1 MKTVTSLHKM
11 VSTRNNSFLRSFL
24 VLAVCVLLSV
34 NVGWGKTTNTLQ
46 QVLHLQV
53 SNGTN
58 TDETIV
64 YFNDNASDGCDV
76 YDSPKMINANSVIP
90 KIYTSVS
97 DEELAINGMN
107 SYTSGTALAV
117 GFRPGKSNTF
127 TMKAS
132 EISNFDANTKI
143 ILKDN
148 YLSTEQELT
157 VGTPYSFVSDA
168 TPTDTR
174 FTLIF
179 KIVPLTANYFRSK
192 TTGNWSNT
200 ATWET
205 SSDGNTNWITA
216 ISVPDASAT
225 AITILSGHTVTID
238 ENTAIT
244 SLTINPEAKLTLNSG
259 KTLSATTFNINSDT
273 TGTGTFVDMNPSG
286 GITVA
291 GKANEQQY
299 LAFNWSYSF

>member
-1 MKTVTSLHKM
+1 MKTVTSSKKM
-11 VSTRNNSFLRSFL
+11 VSPRNNFLLRFSL
-24 VLAVCVLLSV
+24 VLALCVLVSV
-34 NVGWGKTTNTLQ
+34 NVGWGKPANTLQ
-46 QVLHLQV
+46 QVLRLQV

-64 YFNDNASDGCDV
+64 YFNTNACDGCDI
-76 YDSPKMINANSVIP
+76 YDSPKMMNANSTIP

-132 EISNFDANTKI
+132 EISNFDAHTKI
-143 ILKDN
+143 ILRDN
-148 YLSTEQELT
+148 YLSTEHELT
-157 VGTPYSFVSDA
+157 VGTPYSFASDA

-179 KIVPLTANYFRSK
+179 KIVSFTTNYFRSK

-200 ATWET
+200 STWET
-205 SSDGNTNWITA
+205 SSDGSTNWITA

-238 ENTAIT
+238 ENITTT

-259 KTLSATTFNINSDT
+259 KTLSATTFNMNSDA
-273 TGTGTFVDMNPSG
+273 TGTGIFVDMNTSG
-286 GITVA
+286 GLTVA
-291 GKANEQQY
+291 GKVIEQQY
-299 LAFNWSYSF
+299 LAFNWSYSY